1 MVGLTV
7 KAKQLIDGKNF
18 GNVATIMPDGSPQV
32 ATVWVDREGDVI
44 KLNATVSRQ
53 RTKNLRRDPRVALV
67 VFDQA
72 NPYSNVMIRGK
83 VTEITKKGA
92 EDHIDQLSM
101 KYHGRVYS
109 YHHADDPRVII
120 RIEPEHIT

>member
-1 MVGLTV
+1 MVGLTD

-32 ATVWVDREGDVI
+32 ATVWIDREGDVI

-53 RTKNLRRDPRVALV
+53 RTKNLKRDPRIALV

-72 NPYSNVMIRGK
+72 NPYSNVMIRGR

-109 YHHADDPRVII
+109 YHRADDPRVII